1 MTSRKPVLEL
11 SAALSDNENTR
22 PLLNGSVV
30 PDGIRLIPTPLHPS
44 EMFWRQLRFADFD
57 ISEMS
62 MSSLLIATA
71 QKPTPWVAIPVFTT
85 REFYHTRILVRTD
98 AGIEKPSDLRG
109 KRIGVPEYQQT
120 AAIWARGVLQH
131 EFEVHAR
138 DMEWFMERVPDKS
151 HGGATG
157 FTAPAGVTVHQI
169 PSTTNIGEM
178 LMRGELDATLM
189 YHTSKNLVDRS
200 RIDVLSSG
208 KVRALFDREAE
219 GHRYFKKT
227 GVYPINHTVVIRRAL
242 IERYPFVALNLY
254 SAFVAAK
261 TKVAA
266 RGEDL
271 LRRYFATG
279 LLDPEVRRALAND
292 PMPYGF
298 GATRPILEMVAQYV
312 HEQGLTARRVGIEE
326 IFAPSTLDL

>member
-1 MTSRKPVLEL
+1 MTSGKPVLEL

-22 PLLNGSVV
+22 PLLNGSVA
-30 PDGIRLIPTPLHPS
+30 PDGIRLVPTPLHPS
-44 EMFWRQLRFADFD
+44 EMFWRQLKFADFD
-57 ISEMS
+57 VSEMS

-71 QKPTPWVAIPVFTT
+71 REPTPWVAIPVFTT
-85 REFYHTRILVRTD
+85 REFYHTRVLVRSD
-98 AGIEKPSDLRG
+98 AGIAAPSDLRG

-131 EFEVHAR
+131 EFGVHAR

-151 HGGATG
+151 HGGTTG

-189 YHTSKNLVDRS
+189 YHKSNNLVDRS
-200 RIDVLSSG
+200 RIDVVSSG
-208 KVRALFDREAE
+208 KVRPLFDREGE
-219 GHRYFKKT
+219 GQRYFKKT
-227 GVYPINHTVVIRRAL
+227 GIYPINHTVVVRRAL
-242 IERYPFVALNLY
+242 LERYPFIALNLY

-261 TKVAA
+261 AEVAA
-266 RGEDL
+266 RGEDY

-279 LLDPEVRRALAND
+279 LLGAEAKGALAKD

-298 GATRPILEMVAQYV
+298 AATRPILETVAQYV
-312 HEQGLTARRVGIEE
+312 HEQGLTGRRVELQE
-326 IFAPSTLDL
+326 IFARSTLDL

>member
-1 MTSRKPVLEL
+1 MTSDRPVLEL
-11 SAALSDNENTR
+11 SVALSDNENTR
-22 PLLNGSVV
+22 PLLDGSIA
-30 PDGIRLIPTPLHPS
+30 PDGMRLIPTPLHPS

-57 ISEMS
+57 VSEMS

-71 QKPTPWVAIPVFTT
+71 REPTAWVAIPVFTT

-131 EFEVHAR
+131 EFDVHAR
-138 DMEWFMERVPDKS
+138 DLEWFMERVPDKS

-178 LMRGELDATLM
+178 LVRGELDATLM
-189 YHTSKNLVDRS
+189 YHKSNNLVDRS
-200 RIDVLSSG
+200 RIDILSSG
-208 KVRALFDREAE
+208 KVRPLFDRESE
-219 GHRYFKKT
+219 GTRYFKKT
-227 GVYPINHTVVIRRAL
+227 GIYPINHTVVVRRAL

-261 TKVAA
+261 AKVAA
-266 RGEDL
+266 RGDDF

-279 LLDPEVRRALAND
+279 LLGAETKHALAND
-292 PMPYGF
+292 PMPYGLK
-298 GATRPILEMVAQYV
+298 ATRPILETVTQYV
-312 HEQGLTARRVGIEE
+312 HEQGLTARRVGLEE
-326 IFAPSTLDL
+326 IFARSTLDL